1 MDFDLNCE
9 TCLRLWTK
17 YAAATTELRTG
28 AAKPGPEVAS
38 ARRQLAGVLN
48 AMLAHEA
55 ADQF

>member
-9 TCLRLWTK
+9 TCLRIWGD
-17 YAAATTELRTG
+17 YGAATTELRTG

-38 ARRQLAGVLN
+38 ASGPLEGVLK

-55 ADQF
+55 AHLS

>member
-9 TCLRLWTK
+9 GCLRLWVE
-17 YAAATTELRTG
+17 YGSATTELRTG

-38 ARRQLAGVLN
+38 ASGRLEGVLN

-55 ADQF
+55 AHLF